1 MPKERNA
8 SSSRPLSHLCV
19 SVWGGGNGPG
29 QGEGGAAVVPTGT
42 LALAAHGVLFD
53 ELVSRTAVQAQLQA
67 TAVLREVQ
75 GVLGHAD
82 GEGQVAAHPP
92 DDDGGADV
100 TGLDPHLPTH
110 TGAASLRDA
119 QTAALAAT
127 SSPVLEGQRQVVCGG
142 LVHLLIRAAEVRLED
157 DCDLKQEVKPALM
170 FDVVNYGELQ
180 NNVPLGC

>member
-1 MPKERNA
+1 AR
-8 SSSRPLSHLCV
+8 LSV
-19 SVWGGGNGPG
+19 
-29 QGEGGAAVVPTGT
+29 GALQTGA

-75 GVLGHAD
+75 GVFGHAD

-127 SSPVLEGQRQVVCGG
+127 SSPVLKRQREVVCGG

-157 DCDLKQEVKPALM
+157 DCDLKREVKAALM